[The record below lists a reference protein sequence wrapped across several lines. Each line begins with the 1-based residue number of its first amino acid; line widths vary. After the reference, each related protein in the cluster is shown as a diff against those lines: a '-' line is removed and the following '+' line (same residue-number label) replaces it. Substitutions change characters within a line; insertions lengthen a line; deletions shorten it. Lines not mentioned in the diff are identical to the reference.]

1 MTRQAGTSSSMQ
13 DTLSHVIYEQPL
25 HERMRVLLR
34 LEHLLAA
41 VDHAS
46 EGTSPW
52 DARMAVSHLIE
63 LADITGR
70 SDVRLEVMKE
80 LERIGTNL
88 KALSDRPDV
97 DSSRLEGLLDSVR
110 DLVSRLQ
117 AASGSPAQ
125 VMLASD
131 IVANLKR
138 RQQIA
143 AASCDFDQPAF
154 HFWLAQPAE
163 QRRHDLDRW
172 AEPFTALREAT
183 RLILGLVRDACA
195 PVQETATSGFFQ
207 KSLDPA
213 QPYQLVRVI
222 LEPAQRCYPEISAG
236 RHRFTV
242 RFLEFGDGNGVSNS
256 STDIPFRLMCCTL

>member
-25 HERMRVLLR
+25 HERMRVMLR
-34 LEHLLAA
+34 LEHLFAA
-41 VDHAS
+41 VEHAR

-52 DARMAVSHLIE
+52 AARMAVSHLIE

-70 SDVRLEVMKE
+70 SDVRLEMIKE

-97 DSSRLEGLLDSVR
+97 DSSRLSGLLGTVH
-110 DLVSRLQ
+110 DLVARLQ
-117 AASGSPAQ
+117 AANGSPAQ

-131 IVANLKR
+131 MVANLKR

-143 AASCDFDQPAF
+143 AANCDFDQPAF
-154 HFWLAQPAE
+154 HFWLARPGE
-163 QRRHDLDRW
+163 QRARDLNRW
-172 AEPFTALREAT
+172 AEPFTDLRDAT

-207 KSLDPA
+207 KSLDAA
-213 QPYQLVRVI
+213 QPYQLVRVM
-222 LEPAQRCYPEISAG
+222 LAPQQRCYPEISAG

-242 RFLEFGDGNGVSNS
+242 RFLEFGEGGGVTNS
-256 STDIPFRLMCCTL
+256 SDDVPFRLMCCTL